1 MDGNA
6 LDILLCL
13 LQINVAIGIL
23 YIGLPTARYRNRL
36 HSEITKIMRGRE
48 SEIERVA
55 YRDAMLNQ
63 KFADTHYYVSMWLQ
77 EIPDSYS
84 RKIPFTEIE
93 QEMWLIERETT
104 QKLNP
109 LYRWF
114 RSDLDRW
121 TTGIIASVIPTLI
134 VWALASGV
142 TRIGGSLV
150 LSNEVTLGFSW
161 VLADVAYVVCVIGQ
175 IFLIGHVS
183 LGWGLI
189 HWKRWKFRTAIESI
203 DRILASSQSGQQM
216 TDFQIPEDSNGS
228 Q

>member
-93 QEMWLIERETT
+93 QVSKGRWSLRSIGSTT
-104 QKLNP
+104 P
-109 LYRWF
+109 RAAAESCASRPRG
-114 RSDLDRW
+114 RSP
-121 TTGIIASVIPTLI
+121 G
-134 VWALASGV
+134 
-142 TRIGGSLV
+142 
-150 LSNEVTLGFSW
+150 
-161 VLADVAYVVCVIGQ
+161 
-175 IFLIGHVS
+175 
-183 LGWGLI
+183 
-189 HWKRWKFRTAIESI
+189 
-203 DRILASSQSGQQM
+203 
-216 TDFQIPEDSNGS
+216 
-228 Q
+228 